1 MERAESANANHTF
14 DRAPDRWMQKMI
26 SKIFAESA
34 HYPPPPDLRPPQFP
48 RGVYSELVVPSAPRA
63 ADFGH
68 PFAVQPAAA
77 GPPGSGIA
85 PAPGMCTNT
94 REWVAH
100 PPYGLVGSVNG
111 VRSVKREVSSVNRG
125 QRGWMNGWIDRSAVR
140 SPDRSRQLLK
150 DFLGNVWR
158 TGNGI
163 TLIDRCNMAPQTP
176 QNGNKT
182 DEHRTSDVE
191 KIRMSGRIACEHE
204 IHKKIR

>member
-125 QRGWMNGWIDRSAVR
+125 QRGWMNGWIGGSPGAFKGVGPWVR
-140 SPDRSRQLLK
+140 RAIAGSQPTASGSFCGERLENRQWHHV
-150 DFLGNVWR
+150 D
-158 TGNGI
+158 
-163 TLIDRCNMAPQTP
+163 
-176 QNGNKT
+176 
-182 DEHRTSDVE
+182 
-191 KIRMSGRIACEHE
+191 
-204 IHKKIR
+204 